1 MVAALRAINWKMITA
16 VLALCGIAVATYL
29 TIIHYDTGALVCT
42 VGDCHAVQSSEYS
55 KIGPVPVALLGLGMY
70 FTIAA
75 ISIARWRRPDLT
87 AKLTTVSFAIV
98 LAGTVYAAYLTY
110 LEINVINAICQW
122 CVLSALLTLGLLF
135 SEGYGFYNH
144 LE

>member
-1 MVAALRAINWKMITA
+1 MVAALRVINWKMITA

-70 FTIAA
+70 LTITA

-98 LAGTVYAAYLTY
+98 LDGTVYAAYLTY

>member
-1 MVAALRAINWKMITA
+1 MVAIRVINWKLITG

-55 KIGPVPVALLGLGMY
+55 KIGPIPVALLGLGMY
-70 FTIAA
+70 LTIAA
-75 ISIARWRRPDLT
+75 ITLLRWRRPELT
-87 AKLTTVSFAIV
+87 STLTTASFAIV

-110 LEINVINAICQW
+110 LEIHVINAICQW
-122 CVLSALLTLGLLF
+122 CVLSALLTLGLLL
-135 SEGYGFYNH
+135 SEGYGFYNQ